1 MKSSVRLIF
10 ALLLVSCLTSLAS
23 KAWAKG
29 IIRDPKLASYVPTT
43 AGMALRN
50 PRASEV
56 A

>member
-1 MKSSVRLIF
+1 MFRK
-10 ALLLVSCLTSLAS
+10 LLKEQIQAVQEGRDP
-23 KAWAKG
+23 KG

-43 AGMALRN
+43 AGMALRK